1 MEVLIKTGLV
11 NVSQSDFILPLLFNS
26 KPKNELAV
34 STGESSDAEAAPNS
48 AISDCLSTQ
57 LTTESEDASRIVL
70 LEEQR
75 LEEHV
80 ARIKKEAYK
89 KGYDESILDVKLRY
103 NEQFEKIDALIKV
116 INDALPS
123 YLKKNESVIASIVFE
138 SVCKIIGEELANKS
152 KSISVVEQTIKAV
165 DKDKIREVLISQEN
179 YNSIVS
185 LNSDLSSDVVA
196 LENTINEFVFKVDPE
211 IKYGG
216 CKIKLIDGYMDAS
229 IDGQLKILAKSLR
242 AKAEDLAG

>member
-26 KPKNELAV
+26 EPKNEIAA
-34 STGESSDAEAAPNS
+34 STGESSDAEVAPNS

-57 LTTESEDASRIVL
+57 LTTESEDASRMVL

-75 LEEHV
+75 LEEDI
-80 ARIKKEAYK
+80 AKTKKEAYQE
-89 KGYDESILDVKLRY
+89 GYDESILDVKLRY
-103 NEQFEKIDALIKV
+103 NEQFEKIDALIKAV
-116 INDALPS
+116 NDALPS

-165 DKDKIREVLISQEN
+165 DNDKIREVLISQEDF
-179 YNSIVS
+179 NSIVN
-185 LNSDLSSDVVA
+185 LNNDLASDGVV
-196 LENTINEFVFKVDPE
+196 LESTIDQYNFKVDRE

-216 CKIKLIDGYMDAS
+216 CKIKLIDGFMDAS
-229 IDGQLKILAKSLR
+229 IDGQLKILAKSLK
-242 AKAEDLAG
+242 AKADDLAS

>member
-165 DKDKIREVLISQEN
+165 DKDKIREVLISQE
-179 YNSIVS
+179 
-185 LNSDLSSDVVA
+185 D
-196 LENTINEFVFKVDPE
+196 F
-211 IKYGG
+211 
-216 CKIKLIDGYMDAS
+216 
-229 IDGQLKILAKSLR
+229 KSLR
-242 AKAEDLAG
+242 